1 MLVPSQGRRSVA
13 RYRLHAPPDLGVLG
27 PMRSPS
33 ASVNVLERLAATCQL
48 QSNAKPLNVDANA
61 VP

>member
-1 MLVPSQGRRSVA
+1 
-13 RYRLHAPPDLGVLG
+13 
-27 PMRSPS
+27 MRSPS

>member
-1 MLVPSQGRRSVA
+1 MGRPVANAQPFRSVIA
-13 RYRLHAPPDLGVLG
+13 
-27 PMRSPS
+27 
-33 ASVNVLERLAATCQL
+33 LERLAATCEL